1 MELKRENYDEV
12 GCRDYKEELARLE
25 KALYLTHDENEKLR
39 AEVEA
44 LKECIVNMA
53 RARYLHCEP

>member
-1 MELKRENYDEV
+1 MEHNENYELQK
-12 GCRDYKEELARLE
+12 CRDYKEECMALE
-25 KALYLTHDENEKLR
+25 KALYMVRDENEKLR

-53 RARYLHCEP
+53 RARYLHREP